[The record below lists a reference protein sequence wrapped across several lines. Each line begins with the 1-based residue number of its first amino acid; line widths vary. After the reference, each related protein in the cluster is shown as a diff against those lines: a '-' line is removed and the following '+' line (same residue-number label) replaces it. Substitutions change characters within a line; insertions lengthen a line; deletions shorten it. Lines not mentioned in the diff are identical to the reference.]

1 MVHLH
6 ELHPARGSRT
16 KATRVGRGIGSGL
29 GKTSG
34 RGHKGQKARSG
45 GGVRR
50 GFEGGQMPLSRRL
63 PKRGFTNIFARKLAA
78 INVGELERFEPHTEV
93 TPEVLARAG
102 LVKQAKNGVKV
113 LGDGELSKPL
123 TVKVQAASRQA
134 IAKIEAAGGKVE
146 VM

>member
-1 MVHLH
+1 MRLH
-6 ELHPARGSRT
+6 ELHPAPGSRF
-16 KATRVGRGIGSGL
+16 KPTRVGRGIGSGL

-45 GGVRR
+45 SGVRR

-63 PKRGFTNIFARKLAA
+63 PKRGFTNKFARELTV
-78 INVGELERFEPHTEV
+78 INVGELERFEPDTVV

-102 LVKQAKNGVKV
+102 LVKQARNGVKI
-113 LGDGELSKPL
+113 LGDGEITKPL
-123 TVKVQAASRQA
+123 TVRVQAASRQA

>member
-1 MVHLH
+1 MRLH
-6 ELHPARGSRT
+6 ELHPAPGSRS

-29 GKTSG
+29 GKTAG

-63 PKRGFTNIFARKLAA
+63 PKRGFVNKFARKLAA
-78 INVGELERFEPHTEV
+78 INVGDLERLAPDTVV
-93 TPEVLARAG
+93 TPEVLAQAG
-102 LVKQAKNGVKV
+102 LIKQAKNGVKV
-113 LGDGELSKPL
+113 LGDGEITRPL
-123 TVKVQAASRQA
+123 TVRVQAASRQA